1 MSTVRIQVRRGTASQ
16 WTSVNPILAAG
27 EMGVES
33 DSNLFKFG
41 NGSSTWTAL
50 AYANNSDVA
59 IGEIS
64 QDAVNQALA
73 VGAGLTKTYND
84 GANTITVAVDESYF
98 NELAQDAVNTAI
110 QAGTGITRVYN
121 DASNTITFTADES
134 VLATRTYVNG
144 LNTALQNTADS
155 TYLLAADLGTAGGPA
170 SLNSSGKVPANQLD
184 ITNTV
189 KTIASTTIV
198 GGRGSNVTHD
208 VAAGTLTLSA
218 PITGTGSVTIANN
231 SGDNGMTVGLT
242 PIVDATTKLR
252 TPLVETT
259 AVNTSTLDAA
269 TGTIGALTISGNLT
283 VNGTSTTVNSTNVSI
298 DDPMLYLGDGN
309 QSNVLD
315 LGVVAAFNNGTYQH
329 AGLVRDASDATW
341 KLFSG
346 VTAEPGTTVDFT
358 TYTKDSLELGNLFA
372 DAAVIGD
379 VSNAELQRLNGVTSP
394 IQAQIDTKLAS
405 ATAATTYAPLASP
418 TLSDVTLTGTIT
430 APYHT
435 LNGAVIQDGTITN
448 QQISATAAIAQSK
461 ITGLTDA
468 IAERAKI
475 EGPTFTGIVI
485 LPATTS
491 IGSVSATEI
500 SYLDSATSNIQAQ
513 INGVIATVSSDYA
526 TLNGFITTETSQRNA
541 AIATEAETRTAAIAT
556 INTANGVQDVAIA
569 TKSPIESPTF
579 TGTVTVPTLSVTGSA
594 TGITKT
600 MVGLANVDN
609 TADAD
614 KPVSAAAQTALD
626 AKLAAAT
633 AASTYAPIAS
643 PTFTGTVSGVTKD
656 HVGLGSVDNTSDASK
671 PVSTAQATA
680 IATAKSEAIADATS
694 QVNALL
700 TGAPAA
706 LNTLDELA
714 AALGDDANFA
724 STITTSLSAKAPLAS
739 PTFTGTVTVAADGIA
754 FSDGT
759 QTKAGVPSITAIGTV
774 RSSSETLASGEQDK
788 FVPVSGA
795 VVITLPATGY
805 STGQS
810 IDFWQQTETGASF
823 AATNGVVGTPGL
835 KFRTTNSVVTALKI
849 SSGWLVFGD
858 LSA

>member
-50 AYANNSDVA
+50 SYANNSDVA

-84 GANTITVAVDESYF
+84 GANTITVAVDSSYF

-110 QAGTGITRVYN
+110 QAGVGITRVYN
-121 DASNTITFTADES
+121 DDSNTITLTADDS
-134 VLATRTYVNG
+134 VLATKAYVASQ
-144 LNTALQNTADS
+144 NTQLVNTADS
-155 TYLLAADLGTAGGPA
+155 TYLAAADLGVANGVA
-170 SLNSSGKVPANQLD
+170 SLNSSGKVPTTQLD
-184 ITNTV
+184 LTSPV
-189 KTIASTTIV
+189 KTIVASTLV

-208 VAAGTLTLSA
+208 AQAGTLTLSA

-242 PIVDATTKLR
+242 AIVDATTKLR

-259 AVNTSTLDAA
+259 AVNTTTLDAA
-269 TGTIGALTISGNLT
+269 TGTIGALTVSGNLT

-298 DDPMLYLGDGN
+298 DDPMIYLGDGN

-329 AGLVRDASDATW
+329 AGLVRDASDGTW

-358 TYTKDSLELGNLFA
+358 TYTKDDLELGNLFA
-372 DAAVIGD
+372 NAAQIGN
-379 VSNAELQRLNGVTSP
+379 VTNAELQRLDGVSSP
-394 IQAQIDTKLAS
+394 IQAQIDAKISTANAAS
-405 ATAATTYAPLASP
+405 TYAPKLSP

-430 APYHT
+430 VPASSID
-435 LNGAVIQDGTITN
+435 GDSIQPLTITN
-448 QQISATAAIAQSK
+448 GKISATAEIAQSK
-461 ITGLTDA
+461 IAGLPAA
-468 IAERAKI
+468 IAAKANI
-475 EGPTFTGIVI
+475 ESPQFTGTVV
-485 LPATTS
+485 LPSTTS
-491 IGSVSATEI
+491 IGTVSATEI
-500 SYLDSATSNIQAQ
+500 GYLDSVTSNIQSQ
-513 INGVIATVSSDYA
+513 INAAVSQTASNYTD
-526 TLNGFITTETSQRNA
+526 LNGFINTNKASA
-541 AIATEAETRTAAIAT
+541 DASIAS
-556 INTANGVQDVAIA
+556 INTANGVQDTAIA
-569 TKSPIESPTF
+569 TKATIESPTF
-579 TGTVTVPTLSVTGSA
+579 TGTVTVPTLAVTGSA
-594 TGITKT
+594 SGITKT
-600 MVGLANVDN
+600 HVGLANVDN

-626 AKLAAAT
+626 AKLAVAT

-643 PTFTGTVSGVTKD
+643 PTFTGTVSGVTKA
-656 HVGLGSVDNTSDASK
+656 HVGLANVDNTSDASK

-724 STITTSLSAKAPLAS
+724 STVTTSLGTKAPLAS
-739 PTFTGTVTVAADGIA
+739 PTFTGTVTVGAAGIV

-759 QTKAGVPSITAIGTV
+759 QTRAGVPSITTFATPFAIPG
-774 RSSSETLASGEQDK
+774 TLAAGEQDK
-788 FVPVSGA
+788 FVPVSGT
-795 VVITLPATGY
+795 VQITLPATGY

-810 IDFWQQTETGASF
+810 IDFWQQTGTGASF